1 MPKFNN
7 RSYTPDDFKGLP
19 ENAELMFEGEIFDV
33 YQWDQ
38 LAFDGKSKLRFEKLK
53 RCDSVR
59 VIALTDDGRILVN
72 KEEHPGTG
80 LFYDM
85 PGGKHDG
92 PNENEEQAA
101 RRELLEETGYRFK
114 NWKMVLAYQYYKK
127 IDSLCYMFVAWGEE
141 AKADTDLEAGE
152 KIEVLKL
159 SLNEIKDLFNSAGN
173 VRMFEDEKSLFLK
186 ASSVADLKA
195 LPDLRDNKN

>member
-7 RSYTPDDFKGLP
+7 RSYIPDDFKGLP

-38 LAFDGKSKLRFEKLK
+38 LAFDGKTKLRFEKLK

-59 VIALTDDGRILVN
+59 VIALTDDGRILIN
-72 KEEHPGTG
+72 KEEQPGTG
-80 LFYDM
+80 LFYDL
-85 PGGKHDG
+85 PAGKHDD
-92 PNENEEQAA
+92 PDETEEQAA
-101 RRELLEETGYRFK
+101 KRELLEETGYSFK
-114 NWKMVLAYQYYKK
+114 NWKMVSARQLMVK
-127 IDSLCYMFVAWGEE
+127 IDWINYAFLAWGEE
-141 AKADTDLEAGE
+141 PRTNTDLEAGE

-159 SLNEIKDLFNSAGN
+159 SLKEITDLFRDSDN
-173 VRMFEDEKSLFLK
+173 VRTPEKEKSLFLK

-195 LPDLRDNKN
+195 LPDLRDNIN